1 MSMQSKFYTQFDVS
15 DPVLDRSDRYSGI
28 VELTHERGCKISATD
43 LTWLLSKNFDI
54 DYDRLELVSW
64 CRLH

>member
-1 MSMQSKFYTQFDVS
+1 MQAKFYTQFDVS

-28 VELTHERGCKISATD
+28 VELTHERGAKVSAMD
-43 LTWLLSKNFDI
+43 LTWLLAKNFDI

-64 CRLH
+64 YRLH